1 MRKLVILF
9 LTLCFAGAAFSAEAQ
24 IKKAAPTKKHFT
36 QKKAERKPAAAK
48 RASVRRVIR
57 RSAPVLDDS
66 LSLRSAAVLVVEQT
80 EGRSLYDKNP
90 EAVLPIAS
98 ITKVMTAM
106 VILDAALPLNESI
119 QITEDDVD
127 TLRRSSS
134 RLRVGTKL
142 PRREMLRLALM
153 ASENRAASALGR
165 TYPGGTPA
173 FIAAMNRKARELGM
187 EKTRFVDPTG
197 LRTENVST
205 AADLVKMV
213 EAGYGY
219 DLIREFTT
227 TDRYELD
234 MPGRQRAL
242 AFQNTNGL
250 VRSDT
255 REIGLSKTGYIRES
269 GRCLIMQ
276 ATIAAKPVIIVLLD
290 SWGKLSR
297 VGDANRIKKWLESSL
312 SLPGT

>member
-9 LTLCFAGAAFSAEAQ
+9 LAMCFASVAFGAETQ
-24 IKKAAPTKKHFT
+24 IKKAAPIKKHYT

-48 RASVRRVIR
+48 RAAVRRVIK
-57 RSAPVLDDS
+57 RSEPILDDN

-80 EGRSLYDKNP
+80 EGRSLYDKNA
-90 EAVLPIAS
+90 EAVMPIAS

-106 VILDAALPLNESI
+106 VVLDAALPLNESI

-127 TLRRSSS
+127 NLRHSSS
-134 RLRVGTKL
+134 RLRVGTRL
-142 PRREMLRLALM
+142 PRREMMRLALM

-165 TYPGGTPA
+165 TYPGGAPA
-173 FIAAMNRKARELGM
+173 FIAAMNRKAAELGM

-205 AADLVKMV
+205 ASDLVKMV

-234 MPGRQRAL
+234 MPGRRRAL

-255 REIGLSKTGYIRES
+255 WEIGLSKTGYIRES

-297 VGDANRIKKWLESSL
+297 VGDANRIKKWLESNL
-312 SLPGT
+312 SLPDA

>member
-9 LTLCFAGAAFSAEAQ
+9 LTLCFASAAFSAEAQ

-48 RASVRRVIR
+48 RAAVRRVIK

-90 EAVLPIAS
+90 DAVLPIAS

-106 VILDAALPLNESI
+106 VILDAALPLDEGI

-127 TLRRSSS
+127 TLRHSSS

-227 TDRYELD
+227 TERYELD

-255 REIGLSKTGYIRES
+255 WEIGLSKTGYIRES

-297 VGDANRIKKWLESSL
+297 VGDANRIKKWLESNL